1 MLVAVSVSVTK
12 GPGLETISKAF
23 FYTCCDTYMITVVV
37 VVTGFPVVCGMVCVF
52 DGTEVTVDTVI
63 VLVLVEYA
71 VQVGVGKG

>member
-1 MLVAVSVSVTK
+1 M
-12 GPGLETISKAF
+12 
-23 FYTCCDTYMITVVV
+23 MTVVI

-52 DGTEVTVDTVI
+52 DGTEVAVDTVI

>member
-1 MLVAVSVSVTK
+1 M
-12 GPGLETISKAF
+12 
-23 FYTCCDTYMITVVV
+23 MTVVI